1 MKSLDH
7 DGRRRLLQQTSLLRL
22 QSAAGKLDPP
32 ITAMPV
38 EAKRA
43 ARALL
48 RMKPAR

>member
-1 MKSLDH
+1 MKSLDP
-7 DGRRRLLQQTSLLRL
+7 DGLRRLLQQTSLLRQ
-22 QSAAGKLDPP
+22 QSATGELHPP
-32 ITAMPV
+32 ISAMPL

>member
-7 DGRRRLLQQTSLLRL
+7 DARRRMVQQTSLLRL
-22 QSAAGKLDPP
+22 QNAADELQPP
-32 ITAMPV
+32 STAMPL